1 MDLGTVKRRLENS
14 YYWSALECIDDIKLV
29 FENCYLYNKPG
40 EDVVVMAQSLE
51 KLFKEK
57 LTEMPKIEIEFEIN
71 LGKSKKILR
80 KKHQLAK
87 EMR

>member
-1 MDLGTVKRRLENS
+1 MGTIKRRLENN
-14 YYWSALECIDDIKLV
+14 YYWSALECIDDIKLM

-40 EDVVVMAQSLE
+40 EDVVFMAQTLE

-71 LGKSKKILR
+71 LGKSKKILI